1 MNKFNVGDQVALVC
15 DYGGYKIGDVG
26 VVLEGDDTLVEVRM
40 SYPII
45 NKYTNE
51 ECSTVTCFSWRL
63 RLVNPISLEDQI
75 KELLG

>member
-15 DYGGYKIGDVG
+15 DYGGYKIEDVG
-26 VVLEGDDTLVEVRM
+26 VVLGVGPTHEVRM
-40 SYPII
+40 SYPIS
-45 NKYTNE
+45 NKHTNE
-51 ECSTVTCFSWRL
+51 EYSTINCFSYRL